1 MTTKLFWFDWSWV
14 DLFCHFYVIVLLLF
28 FFILF
33 DYFFPIFSFIS
44 HLIASFQC
52 NTVTRLN
59 TEACYLFF
67 LPLYHSQSMAALVFG
82 HLGQRVVKRV
92 VLVLNQEADPVITQP
107 LPVGDKTAL
116 GTPLKQR
123 VAKSSHVQVRNSYF
137 VCAFM
142 KVRQSVVFM

>member
-1 MTTKLFWFDWSWV
+1 
-14 DLFCHFYVIVLLLF
+14 
-28 FFILF
+28 
-33 DYFFPIFSFIS
+33 
-44 HLIASFQC
+44 
-52 NTVTRLN
+52 
-59 TEACYLFF
+59 
-67 LPLYHSQSMAALVFG
+67 MAALVFG

-137 VCAFM
+137 VCALM
-142 KVRQSVVFM
+142 KVRQSVVYVNDEKKSRVLNLYCNFSLCKYLHSYY

>member
-1 MTTKLFWFDWSWV
+1 
-14 DLFCHFYVIVLLLF
+14 
-28 FFILF
+28 
-33 DYFFPIFSFIS
+33 
-44 HLIASFQC
+44 
-52 NTVTRLN
+52 
-59 TEACYLFF
+59 
-67 LPLYHSQSMAALVFG
+67 MAALVFG

-92 VLVLNQEADPVITQP
+92 VLVLSQEADPVITQP

-137 VCAFM
+137 VCPFM

>member
-1 MTTKLFWFDWSWV
+1 
-14 DLFCHFYVIVLLLF
+14 
-28 FFILF
+28 
-33 DYFFPIFSFIS
+33 
-44 HLIASFQC
+44 
-52 NTVTRLN
+52 
-59 TEACYLFF
+59 
-67 LPLYHSQSMAALVFG
+67 MAALVFG

-137 VCAFM
+137 VRAFM
-142 KVRQSVVFM
+142 KVRQSVVFMQMMKQRVGFLIYIATLPFANTCIRTIRCVKWRVVSVFVLDSMHRA